1 MKIKVLH
8 ILNRLIIG
16 GPTIVALN
24 IINNLPDN
32 FEVKLLVGE
41 KDESEKSGHNILESM
56 PANIVYIST
65 MRRSLNLINDIRAYR
80 AIKKIIKEYKPDI
93 IHTHASKAGA
103 IGRLA
108 ASHVGVP
115 VIIHTFHGHIF
126 HSYFNKLIT
135 RAFIQTEKYLAKK
148 STKIIA
154 ISHSQKEEL
163 AHTFNICNS
172 EKITVIPN
180 GINLEKF
187 NENKIQKRTTFRNA
201 INVINN
207 ETILIGIVGRMVPV
221 KNYAMFVDVIELFLK
236 KSSAK
241 NIQFVI
247 IGDGQTRKE
256 IQLKLA
262 NQQIKYNYFPENK
275 NATDSTVIFT
285 SWQAEMDMVFAGLD
299 IVCLTSLNEGTPT
312 SLIEAQA
319 ASLPIV
325 STNVGGVAD
334 TVIENQT
341 AFLTA
346 PNDVNDFVEKLEILV
361 NSATIRKEMGEK
373 GFVFVNEK
381 YNHKRFINDTVNLY
395 QDLYINNK
403 G

>member
-1 MKIKVLH
+1 
-8 ILNRLIIG
+8 
-16 GPTIVALN
+16 
-24 IINNLPDN
+24 
-32 FEVKLLVGE
+32 
-41 KDESEKSGHNILESM
+41 
-56 PANIVYIST
+56 
-65 MRRSLNLINDIRAYR
+65 
-80 AIKKIIKEYKPDI
+80 
-93 IHTHASKAGA
+93 
-103 IGRLA
+103 
-108 ASHVGVP
+108 
-115 VIIHTFHGHIF
+115 
-126 HSYFNKLIT
+126 
-135 RAFIQTEKYLAKK
+135 
-148 STKIIA
+148 
-154 ISHSQKEEL
+154 
-163 AHTFNICNS
+163 
-172 EKITVIPN
+172 
-180 GINLEKF
+180 
-187 NENKIQKRTTFRNA
+187 
-201 INVINN
+201 
-207 ETILIGIVGRMVPV
+207 V
-221 KNYAMFVDVIELFLK
+221 KNYAMFVDVIDLFLK
-236 KSSAK
+236 KSPAK

-346 PNDVNDFVEKLEILV
+346 PNDVNDFVAKLEILV
-361 NSATIRKEMGEK
+361 NSVTKRKEMGEK

-395 QDLYINNK
+395 QDLYSNNK